1 MSAET
6 VKITEIFYSLQGE
19 TSTVGLPTVFVRL
32 TGCPLRCVYCDTEY
46 AFYGGQ
52 RMAIDDVIA
61 EVKKLNAPW
70 VTVTGGEPLAQKSC
84 HTLLEKLCDEGYTVS
99 LETSGALSIAEVDS
113 RVSIILDLK
122 TPSSGEVTR
131 NLYANLPLL
140 KACDEVKFVVGDRQ
154 DYEWARMKVDE
165 YALADK
171 VQNLLFSPVF
181 STLSATDLAD
191 WIVADR
197 LAVRLQLQL
206 HKILWNDE
214 PGR

>member
-1 MSAET
+1 
-6 VKITEIFYSLQGE
+6 
-19 TSTVGLPTVFVRL
+19 
-32 TGCPLRCVYCDTEY
+32 
-46 AFYGGQ
+46 
-52 RMAIDDVIA
+52 
-61 EVKKLNAPW
+61 
-70 VTVTGGEPLAQKSC
+70 VTGGEPLAQKSC
-84 HTLLEKLCDEGYTVS
+84 HTLWEKLCDEGYAVS

-140 KACDEVKFVVGDRQ
+140 KACDEVKFVIGDRQ